1 MNQPHPFPPS
11 ILSHIG
17 NIAAEAES
25 IGRSGAD
32 VFRIGDM
39 YLKIAPSGTLVRSAQ
54 AQEYFHL
61 KGLSAELLAFE
72 QNADRDWL
80 LVRSVPGAYA
90 CDKALMSDPV
100 RLARILG
107 KTVRALHETNACGC
121 PLTDANGRALL
132 AYEREA
138 GKPFEEDLSLLK
150 SDVLIHG
157 DMCLPNIFFSEDYRF
172 TGFID
177 LGDSGLGDRHFDLYW
192 AMWSLAYNLKTD
204 RYNDEFLNAYGRDVF
219 DSARFDLCAAIS
231 KGV

>member
-39 YLKIAPSGTLVRSAQ
+39 YLKSAPEGELVRSAR
-54 AQEYFHL
+54 AQKYFHA
-61 KGLSAELLAFE
+61 KGLSSEPLAFE
-72 QNADRDWL
+72 QDAARDWL
-80 LVRSVPGAYA
+80 LVRAVPGAYA
-90 CDKALMSDPV
+90 CDKTLMSDPV
-100 RLARILG
+100 RLARALG
-107 KTVRALHETNACGC
+107 ETVRMLHETNARGC
-121 PLTDANGRALL
+121 PLTDANTRALA
-132 AYEREA
+132 AYEQEA
-138 GKPFEEDLSLLK
+138 GSPFGGDISLLQ

-157 DMCLPNIFFSEDYRF
+157 DMCLPNIFYDEEYRF

-192 AMWSLAYNLKTD
+192 AMWSLSYNLKTD
-204 RYNDEFLNAYGRDVF
+204 LYHEEFLNAYGRDAF